1 MALTN
6 QERVDVRRFAGYGM
20 FGNAQNLAGGY
31 RYFTAYGTLEFKL
44 SNLSNEEENTIRS
57 IYLTASV
64 SLYTLEAA
72 VYGSTSNLD
81 TDKAAVWVHN
91 KNEVRDRADLF
102 RRMRLDLCAF
112 IGIEPGPSLEA
123 SGGIRL
129 VV

>member
-72 VYGSTSNLD
+72 VY
-81 TDKAAVWVHN
+81 
-91 KNEVRDRADLF
+91 
-102 RRMRLDLCAF
+102 
-112 IGIEPGPSLEA
+112 
-123 SGGIRL
+123 
-129 VV
+129 